1 VGDASHAASKDEG
14 DSLVHAALRNARD
27 RKHGKEV
34 AHSTET
40 FLRKRRDLC
49 VRDDLTRTILRT
61 GPFRIEC

>member
-1 VGDASHAASKDEG
+1 MGDASYAASRDEG
-14 DSLVHAALRNARD
+14 DSLVHAALRKAGGH
-27 RKHGKEV
+27 KHGKEV

-49 VRDDLTRTILRT
+49 LRDDLTRTILRT